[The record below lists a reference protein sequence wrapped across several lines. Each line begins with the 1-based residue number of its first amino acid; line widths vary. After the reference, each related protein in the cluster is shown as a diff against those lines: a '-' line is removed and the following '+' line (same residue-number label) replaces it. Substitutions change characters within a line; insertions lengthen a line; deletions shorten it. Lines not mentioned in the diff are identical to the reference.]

1 MNLKP
6 HNPFRTGV
14 RSLAA
19 LVLTAALFARAQST
33 DDSNATSSSSFDII
47 AQRNIFNPNRYGSSG
62 YRPVRRGAPTFSL
75 TGTMSYRQGMFAF
88 FDGTSSDYH
97 KVIQE
102 GGTIAGYKV
111 TKITF
116 AGAQLQ
122 GGGQPI
128 AMKVGGAMRQDG
140 DNWILSEPG
149 QWDETSVSA
158 AAAETPA
165 SSSSAGTSGTTA
177 SAPSPAGQ
185 PNDVLRRLMEKRQQE
200 LK

>member
-6 HNPFRTGV
+6 HNPFRLGV
-14 RSLAA
+14 RGLAA
-19 LVLTAALFARAQST
+19 LVLATALFARAQST
-33 DDSNATSSSSFDII
+33 DDSSTTSSSSFDII

-88 FDGTSSDYH
+88 FDGTSADYH

-111 TKITF
+111 TNITF
-116 AGAQLQ
+116 SGAQLQ
-122 GGGQPI
+122 GGGKPI
-128 AMKVGGAMRQDG
+128 AIKVGGAMRQDG

-149 QWDETSVSA
+149 QWDETSVSGA
-158 AAAETPA
+158 ATETPSSPNAAGA
-165 SSSSAGTSGTTA
+165 SP